1 MPISDVFTLA
11 NGTTILVGSLA
22 AAKGTLT
29 RVEGRKC
36 RLFQDDV
43 MVCDVEITGVSQV
56 DSTERDDLLP
66 LCVNTSSPLPSGPT
80 FGEWTLKTLD

>member
-1 MPISDVFTLA
+1 
-11 NGTTILVGSLA
+11 
-22 AAKGTLT
+22 
-29 RVEGRKC
+29 
-36 RLFQDDV
+36 